1 MSISDNQQK
10 RVSINFF
17 SIFLGRGAGLFL
29 NLFAVVLSA
38 RFLGV
43 EKYGLFAALLSTI
56 TILTKFI
63 DFGFSPIIT
72 RESAKNQND
81 FTILNNA
88 ISFRILFFL
97 VLVIFSNIVFKFTNI
112 APVEI
117 LYSNILFLNII
128 FSSRFL
134 SFRELLEIPFKINLK
149 MHIVM
154 LVNFLD
160 NTLLLILILFM
171 PFFTD
176 ILLYY
181 IIVFCISNVPGFII
195 VSFLLYKKL
204 NYKFKFRLESTKWL
218 IKQSLPLMGYAIFL
232 SLFQQLDVVLT
243 KNFISEAANGIY
255 SAALRL
261 TIPLS
266 VFPIAIVSTTLPLII
281 SNLEKKNIHTKRII
295 ALVYKLLL
303 LISFISAIL
312 ISFKAEEVVLF
323 LLGQEYL
330 DSSLVV
336 VILVWSNIFLFFSFF
351 TVEILTVFNMQ
362 KFNFYYSLIIVFF
375 DLLLFGIL
383 FENYTFVGVAIARA
397 SATII
402 GAIFLKY
409 ILRRLDKNIKVI
421 NLKFMLFG
429 IILISAG
436 ALFSQLNLIVF
447 IFLTI
452 LLFPILIV
460 KMDLFEEYEMELLL
474 NIFKI
479 KNISPK
485 LYSFLKH

>member
-1 MSISDNQQK
+1 
-10 RVSINFF
+10 
-17 SIFLGRGAGLFL
+17 
-29 NLFAVVLSA
+29 
-38 RFLGV
+38 
-43 EKYGLFAALLSTI
+43 
-56 TILTKFI
+56 
-63 DFGFSPIIT
+63 
-72 RESAKNQND
+72 
-81 FTILNNA
+81 
-88 ISFRILFFL
+88 
-97 VLVIFSNIVFKFTNI
+97 
-112 APVEI
+112 
-117 LYSNILFLNII
+117 
-128 FSSRFL
+128 
-134 SFRELLEIPFKINLK
+134 

-181 IIVFCISNVPGFII
+181 VIVFCISNVPGFII